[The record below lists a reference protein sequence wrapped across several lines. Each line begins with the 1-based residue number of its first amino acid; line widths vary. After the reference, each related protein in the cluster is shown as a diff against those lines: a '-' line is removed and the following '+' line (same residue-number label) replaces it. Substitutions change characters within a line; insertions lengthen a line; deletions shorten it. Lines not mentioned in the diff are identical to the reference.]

1 MRGTTCNEIIQMARD
16 SGAKKYTLLLAPKVM
31 YPNVYGIDMPAKT
44 ELIASERSVEEIQEI
59 IGADRLIFQDLED
72 LKNAVRTSKVPT
84 LTEFDCSVFDG
95 IYVTGGI
102 DADYLNNL
110 EQKRND
116 SAKKKKMV
124 ILMSILMQHQ

>member
-1 MRGTTCNEIIQMARD
+1 MTQLCVVQRVMRSFKWRVTQVRKVYFA
-16 SGAKKYTLLLAPKVM
+16 SAAPKVM

-84 LTEFDCSVFDG
+84 LTEFDCSV
-95 IYVTGGI
+95 
-102 DADYLNNL
+102 L
-110 EQKRND
+110 
-116 SAKKKKMV
+116 MV
-124 ILMSILMQHQ
+124 SM